1 MNKKSYIT
9 PDVKEIKM
17 TNMSCLLSGS
27 VKGGGDAGDIGWGGA
42 GGKSTSADANSFFD
56 NGGDESW

>member
-17 TNMSCLLSGS
+17 TNMSCLLYGS
-27 VKGGGDAGDIGWGGA
+27 VKGGGDAGDIGWGGNGKGVEA
-42 GGKSTSADANSFFD
+42 GASGFFD